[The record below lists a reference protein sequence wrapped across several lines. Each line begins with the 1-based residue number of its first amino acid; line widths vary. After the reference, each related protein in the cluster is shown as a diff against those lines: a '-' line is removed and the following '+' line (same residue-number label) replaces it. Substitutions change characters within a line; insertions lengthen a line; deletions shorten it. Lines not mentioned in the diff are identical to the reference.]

1 MSLENQEEMVEQSW
15 LSLMPV
21 GLGFLKIDDH
31 DQYVLPRPLARVE
44 GGVQVDNMYGMAAFH
59 QLHCLNLILRS
70 YMRYQHGVAQ
80 PETLQ
85 ERHIFHCFDYIRVAL
100 MCYGDTALE
109 GADPGDEGLHG
120 TEGWGVTH
128 VCIDWDALFDMA
140 VDRARPLDD
149 LGRELGIFP

>member
-1 MSLENQEEMVEQSW
+1 MSCLGLSPGLKEVCKSTTCMAWQPSISCIAWYVSVRHSGILEQ
-15 LSLMPV
+15 LMS
-21 GLGFLKIDDH
+21 H
-31 DQYVLPRPLARVE
+31 EYQ
-44 GGVQVDNMYGMAAFH
+44 
-59 QLHCLNLILRS
+59 NLILRS